1 MISFASGQLPVPS
14 VQIKAMFSRVF
25 FFLLSSM
32 KDDANLK
39 FFVFLI
45 LKTAEDSFYVFRLL
59 IFFFRYSKEQDASC
73 THSICKTN
81 RLSFLFLIEESDK
94 KVHLIVTSF
103 HA

>member
-25 FFLLSSM
+25 FLFSSM

-45 LKTAEDSFYVFRLL
+45 LKTAEDSVYVFRLL
-59 IFFFRYSKEQDASC
+59 IFFSDTAKNKTPPVLTLFVKLTAS
-73 THSICKTN
+73 
-81 RLSFLFLIEESDK
+81 LFC
-94 KVHLIVTSF
+94 F
-103 HA
+103 